1 MTPGRP
7 AHLLRPLQALDPEEQ
22 RAEAEG
28 GGVPEAKTIG
38 PGLWVLPQPTGL
50 EHPPRFTLSYLLED
64 ERGGLHLIDPGVD
77 DADGAN
83 RARLSALVTST
94 GHSDADLAATIVT
107 HLHVDHL
114 ALTERLQRELGVP
127 LALHRADQEAARRL
141 AEAEPSRAATTRAR
155 LGEWGV
161 PNEQRATLEAAAA
174 GMADSGVQR
183 TRAVNADVLLDDDQL
198 LEIPGR
204 ALRVLPTPGHT
215 PGHIALVDTTERM
228 LFTGDHLL
236 PTMFPGIG
244 LGGPTPDAIGDYL
257 RSLEA
262 LEPFARVE
270 TDDDPGYQVLP
281 GHGYRFTGLADRVD
295 TTRRHHLRRSQ
306 EVAAVL
312 ARAPDT
318 SIWQIAERIHWTAGF
333 ANLAGFH
340 LLSALAQTAMHRTH
354 LAIERAEGR

>member
-1 MTPGRP
+1 MTPDRP
-7 AHLLRPLQALDPEEQ
+7 AHLLRPLQALDPEEL
-22 RAEAEG
+22 RADTE
-28 GGVPEAKTIG
+28 GGVPSAKEVG
-38 PGLWVLPQPTGL
+38 PGLWVIPQPTGL
-50 EHPPRFTLSYLLED
+50 EHPPRFTLSYLLAD
-64 ERGGLHLIDPGVD
+64 ERGGLHLVDPGAD
-77 DADGAN
+77 DAEGAN
-83 RARLSALVTST
+83 RARLSALLGSI
-94 GHSDADLAATIVT
+94 GRSQADLAGTIVT

-114 ALTERLQRELGVP
+114 ALAEHLQREHGVP

-141 AEAEPSRAATTRAR
+141 TEAEPSRASTTRER

-161 PNEQRATLEAAAA
+161 PQAARAALESAAA

-183 TRAVNADVLLDDDQL
+183 TRPVNADVLLDDDQL
-198 LEIPGR
+198 LEIPGHT
-204 ALRVLPTPGHT
+204 LRVLPTPGHT
-215 PGHIALVDTTERM
+215 PGHIALVDTIERL

-236 PTMFPGIG
+236 PSLFPGIG

-270 TDDDPGYQVLP
+270 THDDPGYRVLP
-281 GHGYRFTGLADRVD
+281 GHGYRFTGLAERVD

-312 ARAPDT
+312 TRSPDA
-318 SIWQIAERIHWTAGF
+318 SVWQIAERIHWTAGF
-333 ANLAGFH
+333 ANLGGFH

>member
-1 MTPGRP
+1 VTPGRP
-7 AHLLRPLQALDPEEQ
+7 AHLLRPLQALDPGEL

-28 GGVPEAKTIG
+28 GREPAAKEVAS
-38 PGLWVLPQPTGL
+38 GLWVLPQPTGL
-50 EHPPRFTLSYLLED
+50 EHRPLFTLSYLLED
-64 ERGGLHLIDPGVD
+64 GRGRLHLVDPGVD
-77 DADGAN
+77 DAAN
-83 RARLSALVTST
+83 RARLNALLTSI
-94 GHSDADLAATIVT
+94 GRSEADLAGTVVT

-114 ALTERLQRELGVP
+114 ALAEHLQREHGVP

-141 AEAEPSRAATTRAR
+141 AEAEPSRAATARAR
-155 LGEWGV
+155 LTEWGV
-161 PNEQRATLEAAAA
+161 PEEERAALGSAA
-174 GMADSGVQR
+174 GVADSGGQR
-183 TRAVNADVLLDDDQL
+183 TRPVSADVLLDDDQL

-215 PGHIALVDTTERM
+215 PGHIALVDTTERL

-236 PTMFPGIG
+236 PSMFPGIG

-270 TDDDPGYQVLP
+270 TDDDPGYHVLP

-312 ARAPDT
+312 TRAPDAT
-318 SIWQIAERIHWTAGF
+318 VWQIAERIHWTAGF
-333 ANLAGFH
+333 ANLGGFH